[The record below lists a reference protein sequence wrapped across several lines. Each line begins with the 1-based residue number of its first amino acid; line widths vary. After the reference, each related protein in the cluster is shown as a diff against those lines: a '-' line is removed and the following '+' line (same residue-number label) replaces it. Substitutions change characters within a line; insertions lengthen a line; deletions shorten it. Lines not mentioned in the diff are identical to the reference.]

1 MDPVMKHLKPTT
13 CKEAIQRW
21 EEKTG
26 LNASEAKEVII
37 SFQWPPIEKM
47 DNSLAVFVNVEKL
60 SLSSNMIER
69 ISGINSLKN
78 LRILS
83 VARNAIKSFSG
94 LEGIGDHLEELW
106 ISYNMIEKTRG
117 VNLLKAL
124 KVLYI
129 GNNLIRDWVEFNRL
143 QEIPNLEDLLF
154 INNPLWESMD
164 TETWRTQAIKRL
176 PNLKKLDSI
185 PIVRATDDDDD
196 S

>member
-1 MDPVMKHLKPTT
+1 MDPALKHLKPTT
-13 CKEAIQRW
+13 CKEAIQKW

-60 SLSSNMIER
+60 SLSSNTIER

-83 VARNAIKSFSG
+83 VARNSIKSFSG
-94 LEGIGDHLEELW
+94 LEGVGDHLEELW

-164 TETWRTQAIKRL
+164 IEAWRTQAIKRL
-176 PNLKKLDSI
+176 PKLKKLDSI

-196 S
+196 L

>member
-1 MDPVMKHLKPTT
+1 MDPVLKQLKPTT

-26 LNASEAKEVII
+26 LNANEAKEVII

-83 VARNAIKSFSG
+83 VARNSIKSFSG
-94 LEGIGDHLEELW
+94 LEGVGDHLEELW

-164 TETWRTQAIKRL
+164 TESWRTQATKRL
-176 PNLKKLDSI
+176 PKLKKLDSI

-196 S
+196 L

>member
-1 MDPVMKHLKPTT
+1 MSY
-13 CKEAIQRW
+13 IFRR
-21 EEKTG
+21 
-26 LNASEAKEVII
+26 
-37 SFQWPPIEKM
+37 
-47 DNSLAVFVNVEKL
+47 KL

-83 VARNAIKSFSG
+83 VARNSIKSFSG
-94 LEGIGDHLEELW
+94 LEGVGDHLEELW

-143 QEIPNLEDLLF
+143 QENPNLEDLLF

-164 TETWRTQAIKRL
+164 TEAWRTQAIKRL

-196 S
+196 L